1 MLVEKIKSEIKKYTL
16 QKNNEAKSIL
26 KVALGEIERKQ
37 TLPSDEECCKI
48 ILKLMASN
56 QELSA
61 SGGDVDKL
69 NKENEVLL
77 SILPQEF
84 SNEEIEAV
92 LNANVE
98 ALKACKNN
106 GQAIG
111 MAVKFVKEAAKA
123 SGKSVNSGVIA
134 EMVSKIRN

>member
-16 QKNNEAKSIL
+16 QKNNEAKSVL

-61 SGGDVDKL
+61 NGGDVDRL
-69 NKENEVLL
+69 NQENEVLL

-111 MAVKFVKEAAKA
+111 MAVKLVKEAAKA
-123 SGKSVNSGVIA
+123 SGKSVNSGVVA